1 MTHSGHG
8 QELIEYAVVQ
18 EIKGRHRT
26 WIVEIVGAVHDVGT
40 KALGEFIDCHLQLAL
55 GSRVLNRSSCMASV
69 RHEEIPKIAGCEVRM
84 TPAEF
89 ASRIVR
95 QFARRI
101 KSR

>member
-26 WIVEIVGAVHDVGT
+26 WVVEIVGAAHDVGT

-55 GSRVLNRSSCMASV
+55 PSR
-69 RHEEIPKIAGCEVRM
+69 G
-84 TPAEF
+84 AEY
-89 ASRIVR
+89 VELHGVC
-95 QFARRI
+95 QT
-101 KSR
+101 

>member
-26 WIVEIVGAVHDVGT
+26 WIVEIVGALHVGT

-55 GSRVLNRSSCMASV
+55 PSRS
-69 RHEEIPKIAGCEVRM
+69 
-84 TPAEF
+84 AE
-89 ASRIVR
+89 
-95 QFARRI
+95 
-101 KSR
+101 